1 MTKLQTISDKNTK
14 SFKIKKLLV
23 KKLNKEQFKK
33 DNLIIVIGGDGF
45 MLQTLKKN
53 KNSKKLFYG
62 INSGNYGFLMNKF
75 SSKNIIKNLS
85 KANMV
90 SIYPLEMIVKNKSNQ
105 ARKSLAINEVS
116 ILRQSRQAASLSIKQ
131 GSRQIIKK
139 LVSDGVLVST
149 PAGST
154 AYNLSVHGP
163 ILSLHS
169 KKLSISPISAFRPRR
184 WKGKIVNDKSKI
196 IITNLD
202 PSKRPISA
210 VADNLEVRNAKS
222 ITVKTNNKIKE
233 FIFQISNTE
242 KIYLS
247 KNSEDLKFNEKIL
260 SVKLDKK
267 IIYKENIILQSLYK
281 AATDQN
287 IPPNT
292 IIEFARIYGFQVD
305 FQRDIRKEDKFQIM
319 YEVFIDEN
327 KKIIETGEI
336 LFANLKLSGQDNSLY
351 YFDKENLEGHY
362 DKNGKSVQKALMKSP
377 INGARLSSSFGMR
390 KHPIDGYNK
399 MHRGTDFAAPKGTP
413 IMASGNGIV
422 KKAGWC
428 GGGGNCVKIR
438 HNSTYETVYAHMSK
452 FARGIKNGV
461 RVKQGQTIGYVGSTG
476 KSTGPHLHYEVIVN
490 GKKVNSQKLKLP
502 SGKVL
507 KGKNREY
514 FETAKIKL
522 DVLKS
527 EKIIGLN

>member
-1 MTKLQTISDKNTK
+1 MQKKFLTFFFKNLK
-14 SFKIKKLLV
+14 SIGLIF
-23 KKLNKEQFKK
+23 
-33 DNLIIVIGGDGF
+33 LIILTVTIAVYSN
-45 MLQTLKKN
+45 QKE
-53 KNSKKLFYG
+53 
-62 INSGNYGFLMNKF
+62 
-75 SSKNIIKNLS
+75 NLS
-85 KANMV
+85 KNQNNDFINNIYFKKTLNEIV
-90 SIYPLEMIVKNKSNQ
+90 NNLEPRYKKYNHKIKSGETFDKILGEYSIEREEII
-105 ARKSLAINEVS
+105 AIKE
-116 ILRQSRQAASLSIKQ
+116 SLSKKFNINKLNTNQ
-131 GSRQIIKK
+131 KIEII
-139 LVSDGVLVST
+139 
-149 PAGST
+149 
-154 AYNLSVHGP
+154 
-163 ILSLHS
+163 
-169 KKLSISPISAFRPRR
+169 
-184 WKGKIVNDKSKI
+184 
-196 IITNLD
+196 LD
-202 PSKRPISA
+202 
-210 VADNLEVRNAKS
+210 
-222 ITVKTNNKIKE
+222 KTNNKIKE

-247 KNSEDLKFNEKIL
+247 KNSDELKFNEKII
-260 SVKLDKK
+260 SIKLDKK

-327 KKIIETGEI
+327 YKVVETGEI

-351 YFDKENLEGHY
+351 YFDKENVEGHY
-362 DKNGKSVQKALMKSP
+362 DKNGKSVQKALMKTP

-390 KHPIDGYNK
+390 KHPIDGFNK

-413 IMASGNGIV
+413 IMASGNGTIQ
-422 KKAGWC
+422 KAGWC

-452 FARGIKNGV
+452 FARGIKKGV

-507 KGKNREY
+507 KGKNRKL
-514 FETAKIKL
+514 FEANKIKL
-522 DVLKS
+522 NVLKS